1 MAEEKTVEDIVLIS
15 RTLQGQKEAFAQL
28 INRYKNCIFNLV
40 YRTTGN
46 YADAE
51 DTSQE
56 VFLQAYKK
64 LRDYRPAFRFRN
76 WLYTIALNI
85 CRNKLKKEGRLEF
98 ISLDKP
104 VKTEES
110 EVYLQIPDR
119 SPTPEESLITE
130 MESKR
135 ISEMIHA
142 LPLKYR
148 DVFLLRYTEGLTYEE
163 ISRVAGLSLGT
174 VEARLFRARRLLMKS
189 LNLWKKFQKV

>member
-1 MAEEKTVEDIVLIS
+1 MTEEKTVEDIVLVS
-15 RTLQGQKEAFAQL
+15 RTLQGQKEAFVQL

-40 YRTTGN
+40 YRMTGN

-56 VFLQAYKK
+56 VFLQVYKK

-98 ISLDKP
+98 VSLDKP
-104 VKTEES
+104 VKTEEN

-119 SPTPEESLITE
+119 SPTPEESLIKE

-135 ISEMIHA
+135 ISEMVHA

-163 ISRVAGLSLGT
+163 ISRVTGLPLGT
-174 VEARLFRARRLLMKS
+174 VEARLFRARRILIKS
-189 LNLWKKFQKV
+189 LNLWKKFQKI